1 VRPNTPTKAPAARTE
16 QIILFRVS
24 GQIFAIS
31 SASVQEVRGVD
42 SLSGAAK
49 EISQPGL
56 LKVKHFVR
64 RGENS
69 LYVINAAM
77 HFGLPPAPPALVF
90 VLRRTRTALLID
102 GIEKMTTMTR
112 LQALPLAFCHEERVW
127 YRGLT
132 ALDQTV
138 VPVVKPDGFL
148 TAEEL
153 FVLDA
158 SLSHEADVEAR
169 RVAEDSAQ
177 DGLDTSLTQ

>member
-1 VRPNTPTKAPAARTE
+1 MRPNSPIKAPAARTE

-24 GQIFAIS
+24 GQIFAVS

-49 EISQPGL
+49 EISQPSL
-56 LKVKHFVR
+56 RKVKHIVR

-69 LYVINAAM
+69 IYVVNAAM

-102 GIEKMTTMTR
+102 GIEKMTTMSR
-112 LQALPLAFCHEERVW
+112 LQALPLAFCHEERGW

-148 TAEEL
+148 TPDEL
-153 FVLDA
+153 FLLDA
-158 SLSHEADVEAR
+158 SLSQEADAAAR
-169 RVAEDSAQ
+169 RDAEDDAQ
-177 DGLDTSLTQ
+177 DGQDVSLTQ

>member
-1 VRPNTPTKAPAARTE
+1 MRPTQLKAAPVRTE

-24 GQIFAIS
+24 SQLFAVS

-42 SLSGAAK
+42 TLSAVAK
-49 EISQPGL
+49 EVALPDL
-56 LKVKHFVR
+56 PKVKHYVH

-69 LYVINAAM
+69 LYVVNAAM
-77 HFGLPPAPPALVF
+77 HFGLRPAPPLLVF

-132 ALDQTV
+132 AIDQTV
-138 VPVVKPDGFL
+138 VPVIKPDGFL
-148 TAEEL
+148 TPDQL
-153 FVLDA
+153 FSLDA
-158 SLSHEADVEAR
+158 SLLPREFPNTYSPSEM
-169 RVAEDSAQ
+169 DSP
-177 DGLDTSLTQ
+177 L